1 MVVLIGSCSRNVFD
15 SSDILVALSLF
26 MLLNRAKKIAYRS
39 GDDFKHQVLLITKFH
54 KVDVFGHLFGKDRP
68 LCFFLVSDHLPLAN
82 TKSSH
87 FGWSLTGV
95 STAFNTFDSA
105 FFSGLRSWV

>member
-39 GDDFKHQVLLITKFH
+39 GDDLKHQVLLITKFH

-68 LCFFLVSDHLPLAN
+68 LL
-82 TKSSH
+82 
-87 FGWSLTGV
+87 
-95 STAFNTFDSA
+95 
-105 FFSGLRSWV
+105 FFSRKRPPPVSEH